1 MKIKK
6 ILAGSLMCAIL
17 CSSLPLATAYADE
30 NVEEVKLKIHSTS
43 SDEVNGLIS
52 GSEFV
57 PSVLDIKKVSK
68 SNEEYSLVT
77 EEDSKIPEEI
87 KPNVF
92 YTKEDIKL
100 RTSTEDSSEVISIIP
115 KGTEIETEFMGDK
128 FAAVTVEGKTG
139 IVPVEYLTFEKVEHE
154 EKQTEEKVD
163 NKETKAVKTEVSED
177 KGNAVQEQKSTEE
190 QPKEEQPKEEQVEE
204 EKPVVTET
212 PKKVVTLYSNTTL
225 NVRSGAGTSYSRLG
239 SLYYGQE
246 ITGNDLGECI
256 EFDFNGQTGYVSKD
270 YLVTEKPQAPVV
282 ESKPETPSKNE
293 ENTNTVPSSNSSDV
307 ETVVQAALAQ
317 VGKRY
322 VWAASNPNVGFD
334 CSGLVYYA
342 FKQVGVTL
350 NRIAADQYYNGTPVS
365 RNQLQR
371 GDLVFFSSGGY
382 IGHVGL
388 YIGNGQFVHASDY
401 STGVIISNL
410 SGYYS
415 NTYAGAVR
423 VLK

>member
-17 CSSLPLATAYADE
+17 CSSLPLAIVYADE

-52 GSEFV
+52 GSEFI
-57 PSVLDIKKVSK
+57 PSVLDIKKISK
-68 SNEEYSLVT
+68 NNEEYSLVT

-87 KPNVF
+87 KSNVF

-100 RTSTEDSSEVISIIP
+100 RTSIEDSSEVITVIP

-128 FAAVTVEGKTG
+128 FAAVTMEGKTG
-139 IVPVEYLTFEKVEHE
+139 IVPVEYLTSEKVEAE

-163 NKETKAVKTEVSED
+163 NKESETKTKVSEN
-177 KGNAVQEQKSTEE
+177 KESAVQEQKN
-190 QPKEEQPKEEQVEE
+190 KEEQPTEQTEE
-204 EKPVVTET
+204 EKTVVAET

-239 SLYYGQE
+239 SLYYGQKV
-246 ITGNDLGECI
+246 TGNDLGEWI
-256 EFDFNGQTGYVSKD
+256 EFNFNGQTGYVSKD
-270 YLVTEKPQAPVV
+270 YLVTEKPQAPVID
-282 ESKPETPSKNE
+282 SKPEAPSKE
-293 ENTNTVPSSNSSDV
+293 EKNTNTVPSSNSSDV
-307 ETVVQAALAQ
+307 ETVVQSALAQ

>member
-52 GSEFV
+52 GSEFI

-68 SNEEYSLVT
+68 NNEEYSLVT

-87 KPNVF
+87 KSNVF

-100 RTSTEDSSEVISIIP
+100 RTSIEDSSEVITVIP

-128 FAAVTVEGKTG
+128 FAAVTMEGKTG
-139 IVPVEYLTFEKVEHE
+139 IVPVEYLTSEKVEAE

-163 NKETKAVKTEVSED
+163 NKESEIKTKVSEN
-177 KGNAVQEQKSTEE
+177 KESAVQEQKN
-190 QPKEEQPKEEQVEE
+190 KEEQPTEQTEE
-204 EKPVVTET
+204 EKTVVAET

-239 SLYYGQE
+239 SLYYGQKV
-246 ITGNDLGECI
+246 TGNDLGEWI
-256 EFDFNGQTGYVSKD
+256 EFNFNGQTGYVSKD
-270 YLVTEKPQAPVV
+270 YLVTEKPQAPVID
-282 ESKPETPSKNE
+282 SKPEAPSKE
-293 ENTNTVPSSNSSDV
+293 EKNTNTVPSSNSSDV
-307 ETVVQAALAQ
+307 ETVVQSALAQ

>member
-17 CSSLPLATAYADE
+17 CSSLPLAIVYADE

-52 GSEFV
+52 GSEFI
-57 PSVLDIKKVSK
+57 PSVLDIKKISK
-68 SNEEYSLVT
+68 NNEEYSLVT

-87 KPNVF
+87 KSNVF

-100 RTSTEDSSEVISIIP
+100 RTSIEDSSEVITVIP

-128 FAAVTVEGKTG
+128 FAAVTMEGKTG
-139 IVPVEYLTFEKVEHE
+139 IVPVEYLTSEKVEAE

-163 NKETKAVKTEVSED
+163 NKESEIKTKVSEN
-177 KGNAVQEQKSTEE
+177 KESAVQEQKN
-190 QPKEEQPKEEQVEE
+190 KEEQPTEQTEE
-204 EKPVVTET
+204 EKTVVAET

-239 SLYYGQE
+239 SLYYGQKV
-246 ITGNDLGECI
+246 TGNDLGEWI
-256 EFDFNGQTGYVSKD
+256 EFNFNGQTGYVSKD
-270 YLVTEKPQAPVV
+270 YLVTEKPQAPVID
-282 ESKPETPSKNE
+282 SKPEAPSKE
-293 ENTNTVPSSNSSDV
+293 EKNTNTVPSSNSSDV
-307 ETVVQAALAQ
+307 ETVVQSALAQ

>member
-52 GSEFV
+52 GSEFI

-68 SNEEYSLVT
+68 NNEEYSLVT

-87 KPNVF
+87 KSNVF

-100 RTSTEDSSEVISIIP
+100 RTSIEDSSEVITVIP

-128 FAAVTVEGKTG
+128 FAAVTMEGKTG
-139 IVPVEYLTFEKVEHE
+139 IVPVEYLSSEKVEAE

-163 NKETKAVKTEVSED
+163 NKESEIKTKVSEN
-177 KGNAVQEQKSTEE
+177 KESAVQEQKN
-190 QPKEEQPKEEQVEE
+190 KEEQPTEQTEE
-204 EKPVVTET
+204 EKTVVAET

-239 SLYYGQE
+239 SLYYGQKV
-246 ITGNDLGECI
+246 TGNDLGEWI
-256 EFDFNGQTGYVSKD
+256 EFNFNGQTGYVSKD
-270 YLVTEKPQAPVV
+270 YLVTEKPQAPVID
-282 ESKPETPSKNE
+282 SKPEAPSKE
-293 ENTNTVPSSNSSDV
+293 EKNTNTVPSSNSSDV
-307 ETVVQAALAQ
+307 ETVVQSALAQ

>member
-52 GSEFV
+52 GSEFI

-68 SNEEYSLVT
+68 NNEEYSLVT

-87 KPNVF
+87 KSNVF

-100 RTSTEDSSEVISIIP
+100 RTSIEDSSEVITVIP

-128 FAAVTVEGKTG
+128 FAAVTMEGKTG
-139 IVPVEYLTFEKVEHE
+139 IVPVEYLTSEKVEAE

-163 NKETKAVKTEVSED
+163 NKESETKTKVSEN
-177 KGNAVQEQKSTEE
+177 KESAVQEQKN
-190 QPKEEQPKEEQVEE
+190 KEEQPTEQTEE
-204 EKPVVTET
+204 EKTVVAET
-212 PKKVVTLYSNTTL
+212 PKKAVTLYSNTTL

-239 SLYYGQE
+239 SLYYGQKV
-246 ITGNDLGECI
+246 TGNDLGEWI
-256 EFDFNGQTGYVSKD
+256 EFNFNGQTGYVSKD
-270 YLVTEKPQAPVV
+270 YLVTEKPQAPVID
-282 ESKPETPSKNE
+282 SKPEAPSKE
-293 ENTNTVPSSNSSDV
+293 EKNTNTVPSSNSSDV
-307 ETVVQAALAQ
+307 ETVVQSALAQ